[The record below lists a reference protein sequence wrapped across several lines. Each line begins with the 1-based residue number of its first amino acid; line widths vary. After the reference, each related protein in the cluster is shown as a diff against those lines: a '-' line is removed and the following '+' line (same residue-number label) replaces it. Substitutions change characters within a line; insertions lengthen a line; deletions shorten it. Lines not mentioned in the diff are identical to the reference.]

1 MLGDRQGAVL
11 PEHRYPF
18 GDRFRFVAS
27 AAVLRLLFT
36 CVHSNWQKSMKIA
49 CGDGIFALWLSLSYG
64 QCGKRAD
71 LPEPMSFSLA
81 YGIEGANT
89 LKIIVSWFVDDKN
102 LIVLAKTQKLGRGAS

>member
-1 MLGDRQGAVL
+1 MCKIFIDSPL
-11 PEHRYPF
+11 
-18 GDRFRFVAS
+18 AS
-27 AAVLRLLFT
+27 FLRLKHT
-36 CVHSNWQKSMKIA
+36 PH
-49 CGDGIFALWLSLSYG
+49 D
-64 QCGKRAD
+64 KRAD